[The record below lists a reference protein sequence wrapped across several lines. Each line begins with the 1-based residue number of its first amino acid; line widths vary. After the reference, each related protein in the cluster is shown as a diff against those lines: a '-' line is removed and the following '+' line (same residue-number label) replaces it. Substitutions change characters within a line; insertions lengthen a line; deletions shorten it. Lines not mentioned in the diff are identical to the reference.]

1 MELSDDVVLAA
12 IQQDVGDPPFM
23 ADDLLRG
30 TPRRLI
36 FRATAD
42 TYEPD
47 QALRMLQNSIDRLE
61 ARGFVEIAAPQGAR
75 SPRLDESTSFRSGR
89 PRKLASSG
97 KVVCGAATG
106 EGSGGPRERVFEQSG
121 SVSGVRAPDCG
132 VNR

>member
-12 IQQDVGDPPFM
+12 IQQDVGDRPFM

-61 ARGFVEIAAPQGAR
+61 ARGFVEDRGTA
-75 SPRLDESTSFRSGR
+75 GR
-89 PRKLASSG
+89 AISEAG
-97 KVVCGAATG
+97 
-106 EGSGGPRERVFEQSG
+106 REHILQ
-121 SVSGVRAPDCG
+121 VR
-132 VNR
+132 